1 MTTRTS
7 RSDLPPLSNARQ
19 DEPDDEHSDWIYLQ
33 SLEDDDYRP
42 ENMLACVILYCAI
55 LALAFL
61 IWVTR

>member
-1 MTTRTS
+1 MRI
-7 RSDLPPLSNARQ
+7 PPLSNARQ
-19 DEPDDEHSDWIYLQ
+19 DEPDDEQSDWLYLR

-42 ENMLACVILYCAI
+42 ESMLACVILYCAI